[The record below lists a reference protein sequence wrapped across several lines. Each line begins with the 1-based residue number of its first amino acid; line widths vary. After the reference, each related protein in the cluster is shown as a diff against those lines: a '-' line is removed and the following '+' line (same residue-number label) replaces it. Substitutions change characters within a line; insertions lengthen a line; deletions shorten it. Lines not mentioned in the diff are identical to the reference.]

1 MERTKPEPGS
11 RLSHA
16 VAVAAH
22 VSVVAYLAFS
32 VGLHNFVAQLGV
44 MLRRLAGW
52 G

>member
-16 VAVAAH
+16 VAVVAY
-22 VSVVAYLAFS
+22 VSVAAYLAFS
-32 VGLHNFVAQLGV
+32 IGMHNFVVQLGV